1 MVSVPATIKKTVAA
15 KSSQTAEK
23 IGIVIL
29 LAGLCVAP
37 FFIYPFFLMDAL
49 CFALMACAFNLLVG
63 YAGLLSFGHA
73 MFMGTGS
80 YLCAWLAVT
89 HGQPVW
95 LGIIV
100 GVLAATVL
108 GALTGVL
115 AIRRQG
121 IYFSMTTLALSQLIY
136 FVAVEAPFTHGEDG
150 LQPVAQGK
158 IFGGLIDLSQPLQ
171 LYFCVLTIFAVGF
184 LLIYRIINSPFGEV
198 LKAIRENEPRAISL
212 GYKADHYKFMAF
224 TLSAALTG
232 LAGATKAV
240 VVQHA
245 SLSDVY
251 WTTSGSIILMTLL
264 GGMGTIF
271 GPVLGAFL
279 IEGMQNYLAT
289 AGQWIT
295 VIQGLVF
302 VICVLAFRKGIIGEI
317 AANLGIR
324 L

>member
-1 MVSVPATIKKTVAA
+1 MATVL
-15 KSSQTAEK
+15 QTTKPLTRTGSTRLPEI
-23 IGIVIL
+23 IGIVLL
-29 LAGLCVAP
+29 LAALLVAP
-37 FFIYPFFLMDAL
+37 FFVYPFFLMDAL

-73 MFMGTGS
+73 MFMGTGA
-80 YLCAWLAVT
+80 YICAWLAVT
-89 HGQPVW
+89 YGQPVW
-95 LGIIV
+95 LGLIA
-100 GVLAATVL
+100 GVAAATLL
-108 GALTGVL
+108 GALTGLL

-121 IYFSMTTLALSQLIY
+121 IYFSMVTLALSQLIY

-158 IFGGLIDLSQPLQ
+158 IFGGLLNLSNPLQ
-171 LYFCVLTIFAVGF
+171 LYFCVLAIFSAGF

-212 GYKADHYKFMAF
+212 GYKTDHYKFMAF

-251 WTTSGSIILMTLL
+251 WTTSGSIILMTLV
-264 GGMGTIF
+264 GGMGTIL
-271 GPVLGAFL
+271 GPVLGAFI

-289 AGQWIT
+289 AGQWVS

-317 AANLGIR
+317 AAKLGIK

>member
-1 MVSVPATIKKTVAA
+1 MISVPATATSLAPV

-23 IGIVIL
+23 IGIVLL
-29 LAGLCVAP
+29 LAALCVAP
-37 FFIYPFFLMDAL
+37 FFVYPFFLMDAL

-80 YLCAWLAVT
+80 YICAWLAVT
-89 HGQPVW
+89 YGQPVW
-95 LGIIV
+95 LGIV
-100 GVLAATVL
+100 AGVAAATVL

-121 IYFSMTTLALSQLIY
+121 IYFSMTTLAISQMIY

-150 LQPVAQGK
+150 LQPVVQGK
-158 IFGGLIDLSQPLQ
+158 IFGGLIDLSQPVQ
-171 LYFCVLTIFAVGF
+171 LYFCVLAIFAAGF

-198 LKAIRENEPRAISL
+198 LRAIRENEPRAISL

-240 VVQHA
+240 VVQPA

-251 WTTSGSIILMTLL
+251 WTTSGSIILMTLV
-264 GGMGTIF
+264 GGMGTIL
-271 GPVLGAFL
+271 GPVLGAFI

-289 AGQWIT
+289 AGQWVT
-295 VIQGLVF
+295 VVQGLVF
-302 VICVLAFRKGIIGEI
+302 VICVLAFRKGIIGEL
-317 AANLGIR
+317 AAKLGIK